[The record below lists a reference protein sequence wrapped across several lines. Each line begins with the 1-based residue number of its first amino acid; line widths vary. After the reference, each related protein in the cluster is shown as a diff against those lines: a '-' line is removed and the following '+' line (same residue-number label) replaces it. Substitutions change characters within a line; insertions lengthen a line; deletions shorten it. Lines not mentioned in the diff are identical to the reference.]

1 MPDRPLPEGRGA
13 SVTCRGPTARG
24 ARRTSHGQPQV
35 PWELIMSADQEG
47 GALSAGRQQALDGP
61 FERQVMQRTGGRIR
75 ALEVKVS
82 HDLVIVRGRAP
93 SYYVEQLALQGVLD
107 LIESSGTMRI
117 ELNIQV
123 ASPRSGPERHSS
135 RGSPPETA

>member
-1 MPDRPLPEGRGA
+1 
-13 SVTCRGPTARG
+13 
-24 ARRTSHGQPQV
+24 
-35 PWELIMSADQEG
+35 MSTDQEG
-47 GALSAGRQQALDGP
+47 LPRAAEVEQALERAI
-61 FERQVMQRTGGRIR
+61 ERQVMQRTWGRIQ

-107 LIESSGTMRI
+107 LIESASTMRI

-123 ASPRSGPERHSS
+123 ASPRSGPERPS
-135 RGSPPETA
+135 RRASPPEMA

>member
-1 MPDRPLPEGRGA
+1 MSGA
-13 SVTCRGPTARG
+13 SAICRGPTERG

-35 PWELIMSADQEG
+35 PWELIMSAEQEG
-47 GALSAGRQQALDGP
+47 GVLSAERQQALERAI
-61 FERQVMQRTGGRIR
+61 ERQVMQQTGGRIQ

-107 LIESSGTMRI
+107 VTESAGAMRI
-117 ELNIQV
+117 ELDIQV
-123 ASPRSGPERHSS
+123 GGLPKSAREAP
-135 RGSPPETA
+135 

>member
-1 MPDRPLPEGRGA
+1 
-13 SVTCRGPTARG
+13 
-24 ARRTSHGQPQV
+24 
-35 PWELIMSADQEG
+35 MSAEQEG
-47 GALSAGRQQALDGP
+47 EALSAERQQALERAI
-61 FERQVMQRTGGRIR
+61 ERQVMQRTWGRIQ

-107 LIESSGTMRI
+107 LIESAGTMRI

-135 RGSPPETA
+135 RASPPETA